1 METTFRISA
10 KTDVGMVRTN
20 NEDSLQC
27 CDNLMNSS
35 SDWSWDNDKPTTLSQ
50 KGALLI
56 VADGMGGMNAGE
68 VASEIAINTIK
79 ECFSTEK
86 ITDEVVKS
94 RYSIERFMNAAIIEA
109 DSRIKMTAKQR
120 PETKGM
126 GTTVVMGWIFE
137 DKLYV
142 SWCGDSR
149 AYVYNPNSGLKRLST
164 DHSLV
169 QELVDSGKI
178 SKEDAFDYPESN
190 VITRS
195 LCAIPQKA
203 EPDSLR
209 SPHTITEGDII
220 LLCSDGLCGMI
231 RDAEIQNVIEQHL
244 DNTIELCDALIS
256 AAKAAGGHDNV
267 TVALCK
273 IDSTPQSQKPAADE
287 ASSDANKEEAI
298 SRKTNKGLF
307 FSVGFVIVSVIVAL
321 LIFKPWRDVPKVKML
336 TINEASLFINTS
348 HDTLFV
354 SCGDTMKFVLPFREP
369 LKGGTKLTQDDTIE
383 VTITGFEG
391 NLNDTLPKKLSFKSD
406 YFRYNS
412 DSIRFEIVAGTVD
425 VDHPKTYTIN
435 AISNKGVEYNENE
448 MALFVYV
455 DNNFVVKIHNIPE
468 LKGKEYNGRYKIE
481 LMSPPDGVK
490 IQENET
496 DVAIGLKRN
505 RNGKENITISFET
518 GGLNCS
524 LDVALKRS
532 KKSSPQPPSKPE
544 EQENTEVN
552 DGDEILNVTPSTQ
565 PTDDKDPQ
573 NNE

>member
-68 VASEIAINTIK
+68 VASEIAVNTIK

-94 RYSIERFMNAAIIEA
+94 KFSIERFMNAAIVEA
-109 DSRIKMTAKQR
+109 DNRIKMTAKQR

-126 GTTVVMGWIFE
+126 GTTVVMGWIYE
-137 DKLYV
+137 DNLYV

-178 SKEDAFDYPESN
+178 SKEDAFDYPDSN

-209 SPHTITEGDII
+209 SPHPITEGDII

-244 DNTIELCDALIS
+244 DSTIELCDALIS

-287 ASSDANKEEAI
+287 KSSDADKEETI

-307 FSVGFVIVSVIVAL
+307 FGVALIVSVIVAL
-321 LIFKPWRDVPKVKML
+321 LIFKPWRSDPEVKKH
-336 TINEASLFINTS
+336 TIEEASLFINVL
-348 HDTLFV
+348 HDTLIV
-354 SCGDTMKFVLPFREP
+354 SSGDTIKIVLPFREP
-369 LKGGTKLTQDDTIE
+369 LTVGTKLTQGDTIK
-383 VTITGFEG
+383 VTVNGLEG
-391 NLNDTLPKKLSFKSD
+391 NLNDTLTKKISFKSD
-406 YFRYNS
+406 YFKHNN
-412 DSIRFEIVAGTVD
+412 DSVKFEIVGGTVE
-425 VDHPKTYTIN
+425 VDRPKTYTIG
-435 AISNKGVEYNENE
+435 AISKEVVYDENE
-448 MALFVYV
+448 KSLFVYV
-455 DNNFVVKIHNIPE
+455 DNNFVVKIHIPV
-468 LKGKEYNGRYKIE
+468 LTGKEYNGRYKIE
-481 LMSPPDGVK
+481 LMSPPNDVK
-490 IQENET
+490 AQENET
-496 DVAIGLKRN
+496 DVEIKLRKKRN
-505 RNGKENITISFET
+505 KEYINISFMT
-518 GGLNCS
+518 GNLECN
-524 LDVALKRS
+524 LQNVELKRS
-532 KKSSPQPPSKPE
+532 KSTSS
-544 EQENTEVN
+544 
-552 DGDEILNVTPSTQ
+552 
-565 PTDDKDPQ
+565 
-573 NNE
+573 